1 MIKKNRPVYLCGF
14 MGCGKSTIGRLLAK
28 KLGREFVDLDDYIEQ
43 REGMSI
49 PQIFEQRGE
58 KYFREVESM
67 ALSEL
72 SAAVGVV
79 ATGGGTLLKK
89 ENGDRAKSVGT
100 VVFIDAPFDICYER
114 IKGDKNRP
122 IAYNS
127 TREQLLDRYEQRK
140 PLYKENSDF
149 SVNGN
154 AAPMQ
159 IVSDIL
165 D

>member
-1 MIKKNRPVYLCGF
+1 M
-14 MGCGKSTIGRLLAK
+14 
-28 KLGREFVDLDDYIEQ
+28 
-43 REGMSI
+43 
-49 PQIFEQRGE
+49 
-58 KYFREVESM
+58 
-67 ALSEL
+67 
-72 SAAVGVV
+72 
-79 ATGGGTLLKK
+79 
-89 ENGDRAKSVGT
+89 GT

-140 PLYKENSDF
+140 LLYKKNSDF

>member
-28 KLGREFVDLDDYIEQ
+28 KLGREFVDLDDYIVQ

-58 KYFREVESM
+58 NYFREVEAV

-72 SAAVGVV
+72 SAAAGVV

-89 ENGDRAKSVGT
+89 GEWRPCEEHGHGGFHRRAV
-100 VVFIDAPFDICYER
+100 R
-114 IKGDKNRP
+114 H
-122 IAYNS
+122 
-127 TREQLLDRYEQRK
+127 LL
-140 PLYKENSDF
+140 
-149 SVNGN
+149 
-154 AAPMQ
+154 
-159 IVSDIL
+159 
-165 D
+165 

>member
-28 KLGREFVDLDDYIEQ
+28 KLGREFVDLDDYIVQ

-49 PQIFEQRGE
+49 PEIFEQRGE
-58 KYFREVESM
+58 NYFREVETG

-72 SAAVGVV
+72 SAAAGVV
-79 ATGGGTLLKK
+79 A
-89 ENGDRAKSVGT
+89 
-100 VVFIDAPFDICYER
+100 IDAPFDICYER

-165 D
+165 Y

>member
-28 KLGREFVDLDDYIEQ
+28 KLGREFVDLDDYIVQ

-58 KYFREVESM
+58 NYFREVEAV

-72 SAAVGVV
+72 SAAAGVV

-89 ENGDRAKSVGT
+89 ENGDCAKSMGT

-127 TREQLLDRYEQRK
+127 TR
-140 PLYKENSDF
+140 
-149 SVNGN
+149 
-154 AAPMQ
+154 
-159 IVSDIL
+159 
-165 D
+165 

>member
-28 KLGREFVDLDDYIEQ
+28 KLGLDDYIVQ

-58 KYFREVESM
+58 NYFREVETM

-72 SAAVGVV
+72 SAAAGVV

-89 ENGDRAKSVGT
+89 ENGDRAKSMGT

-140 PLYKENSDF
+140 LLYKKNSDF